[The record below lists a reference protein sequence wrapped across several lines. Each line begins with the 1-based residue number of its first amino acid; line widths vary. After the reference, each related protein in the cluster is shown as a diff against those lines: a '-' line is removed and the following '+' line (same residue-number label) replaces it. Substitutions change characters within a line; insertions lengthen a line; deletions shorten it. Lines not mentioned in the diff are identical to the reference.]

1 MPAIPLPFV
10 VALLLALLL
19 MRLLIAREP
28 GLRPA
33 IVFVAMCMIVAIGV
47 GLRWTVDLP
56 FVRFLQPVLAALLP
70 PVAWLCFTQG
80 RSAQGATRWRH
91 FLPVAVVFALSA
103 GWHIWQS
110 PVDLVLA
117 GLYVGYGIALLRL
130 AHTGPDGFAA
140 TRLSDAPAAQ
150 KATVTAGGILIL
162 SAVVDLSIAID
173 FGLYSG
179 DHAAA
184 IVTIGNLI
192 LLPVLAYAVAVVGNG
207 VPQQEEVS
215 ETPPAEPTGAESE
228 DDKRIV
234 AAVDRVVREKM
245 LFRDPDL
252 TLNRLA
258 RRAGIPARQISGG
271 INRQQGCNVSQ
282 FINAYRLEE
291 ARRLLAE
298 TDMPVTAVMFEA
310 GFQTKS
316 NFNREF
322 LKATGLTP
330 SDYRRSV
337 TAGPLQGS

>member
-33 IVFVAMCMIVAIGV
+33 IVFVTMCMVVAIGV

-91 FLPVAVVFALSA
+91 FLPVAVVLALSA

-130 AHTGPDGFAA
+130 ARIGPDGFTA
-140 TRLSDAPAAQ
+140 TRLSDAPATQ
-150 KATVTAGGILIL
+150 KATLTAGGILIL
-162 SAVVDLSIAID
+162 SAVVDLSITID
-173 FGLYSG
+173 FSLYSG

-184 IVTIGNLI
+184 IVTIGNI
-192 LLPVLAYAVAVVGNG
+192 LVLPALAYAVAVVGDG

-234 AAVDRVVREKM
+234 EAVDRVVREKM
-245 LFRDPDL
+245 VFRDPDL

-258 RRAGIPARQISGG
+258 RRAGIPARQISNA
-271 INRQQGCNVSQ
+271 INRQQARNVSQ

-291 ARRLLAE
+291 ARRLLVE
-298 TDMPVTAVMFEA
+298 TDMPITAVMFKA